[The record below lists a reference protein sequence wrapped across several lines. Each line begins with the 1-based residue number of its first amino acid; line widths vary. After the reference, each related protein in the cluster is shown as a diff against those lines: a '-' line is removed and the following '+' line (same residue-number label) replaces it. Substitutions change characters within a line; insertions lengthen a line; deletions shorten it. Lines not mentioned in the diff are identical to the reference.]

1 MAVDSDMPRFIERY
15 GEVDMPVG
23 ILFGTADR
31 VLPYELHGLAMQ
43 DKIAGLELE
52 MLDGIG
58 HMPQFVAAD
67 RVVAFIRRM
76 AGRAFG

>member
-15 GEVDMPVG
+15 GEIHMPVG

-43 DKIAGLELE
+43 GKIAGLELE
-52 MLDGIG
+52 LLDGVG

-76 AGRAFG
+76 AGTAFG